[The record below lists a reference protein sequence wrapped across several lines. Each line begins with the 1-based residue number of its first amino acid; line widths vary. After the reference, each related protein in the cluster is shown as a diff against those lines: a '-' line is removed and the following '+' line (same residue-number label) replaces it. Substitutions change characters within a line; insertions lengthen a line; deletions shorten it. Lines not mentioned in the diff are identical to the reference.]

1 MLQKTKHSNT
11 PHMKKLAILAILLFF
26 LNFTS
31 TAHTQNEPKPF
42 IEITGTSE
50 IKINPDQIFIS
61 IKLEE
66 NTDKSKKDIIEQ
78 EENLI
83 KALQSVGISTEKLV
97 VTDANAFYG
106 KSGFLSKD
114 MVNTKEFE
122 LEVKSAKQAKQAF
135 EQMDKLNIKNAYI
148 SRVDHSQMEEYK
160 KKAKIKAIQE
170 AKEKATYLLVAVGE
184 KLGGAIIVRE
194 NAFNIYG
201 NQVRRKSNT
210 SMIGVY
216 NRFDGYREEDK
227 EESELDF
234 KKITLTASIYVK
246 WEIAQQL

>member
-1 MLQKTKHSNT
+1 
-11 PHMKKLAILAILLFF
+11 MKKLATLAILLFF
-26 LNFTS
+26 LSFTA
-31 TAHTQNEPKPF
+31 TAQTQNEPKPF

-50 IKINPDQIFIS
+50 IKINPDQIFIR

-66 NTDKSKKDIIEQ
+66 NTDKSKKDITEQ
-78 EENLI
+78 EESLI
-83 KALQSVGISTEKLV
+83 KAFQSVGISTEKLV

-114 MVNTKEFE
+114 IVNTKQYE
-122 LEVKSAKQAKQAF
+122 LEVKSANQAKQAF

-148 SRVDHSQMEEYK
+148 ARVDHSQMEEYK
-160 KKAKIKAIQE
+160 KQAKIKAIQE
-170 AKEKATYLLVAVGE
+170 AKEKATYLLEALGE
-184 KLGGAIIVRE
+184 ELGGALIVRE

-201 NQVRRKSNT
+201 IQGLRKPNT
-210 SMIGVY
+210 SMIRESY
-216 NRFDGYREEDK
+216 RFDDYRDEDK

-246 WEIAQQL
+246 WEIAQ